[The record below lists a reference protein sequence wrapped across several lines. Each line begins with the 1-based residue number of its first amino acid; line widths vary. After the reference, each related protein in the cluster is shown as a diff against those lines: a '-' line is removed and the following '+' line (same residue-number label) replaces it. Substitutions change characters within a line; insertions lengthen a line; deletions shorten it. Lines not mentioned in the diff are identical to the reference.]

1 MVVAERVLGVYRI
14 QERHQRIHVRLDA
27 FAVGDAALH
36 GVYRQSHQAEVP
48 MAERRTRAYLAQPPV
63 VEVFL
68 GIPRAV
74 GASAADDDLLVP
86 LGESL
91 LGLFERVPRLPP
103 LLRQVYLL
111 FRGKEVVQLFERE
124 GVRVDRERP
133 DRAAV
138 LRLAADDAE
147 PLVDALM
154 LRVLP
159 FPRRMLV
166 PHPVG
171 QAVLHV
177 LQQAL
182 GVRV

>member
-1 MVVAERVLGVYRI
+1 MT
-14 QERHQRIHVRLDA
+14 
-27 FAVGDAALH
+27 AV
-36 GVYRQSHQAEVP
+36 
-48 MAERRTRAYLAQPPV
+48 
-63 VEVFL
+63 
-68 GIPRAV
+68 
-74 GASAADDDLLVP
+74 DDDLLVP

-154 LRVLP
+154 LRVP
-159 FPRRMLV
+159 CRSGGTSCPSAGSWCSGIGRRVPRGRSTDERC
-166 PHPVG
+166 G
-171 QAVLHV
+171 RS
-177 LQQAL
+177 
-182 GVRV
+182 G

>member
-1 MVVAERVLGVYRI
+1 MLWLLPVVPLVLRDRYSRYPLQVLDGELLVPQVEAFESVLDLMVVAERVLGVYRI

-74 GASAADDDLLVP
+74 GAYAVDDDLLVP

-124 GVRVDRERP
+124 GVRVDRTP
-133 DRAAV
+133 
-138 LRLAADDAE
+138 
-147 PLVDALM
+147 
-154 LRVLP
+154 
-159 FPRRMLV
+159 
-166 PHPVG
+166 
-171 QAVLHV
+171 
-177 LQQAL
+177 
-182 GVRV
+182 